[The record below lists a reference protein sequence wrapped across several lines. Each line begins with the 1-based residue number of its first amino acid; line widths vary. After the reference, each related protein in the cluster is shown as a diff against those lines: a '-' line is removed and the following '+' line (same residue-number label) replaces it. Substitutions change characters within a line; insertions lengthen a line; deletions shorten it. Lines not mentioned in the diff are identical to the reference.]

1 MQIGLRVLYSPGWLG
16 GVNYVLNI
24 ARMLRSLPASERP
37 RVTFLTTAPESE
49 AIAAENADLA
59 DAIAPLSAAASLDL
73 TFVYPAT
80 QLPEAAYGVCWGGW
94 IPDWQCRHR
103 PEMFDEAEIQRRFLQ
118 YRSLALGPAAC
129 VFSSRQALNDTV
141 TLFGEPEDGRYSVF
155 HFPAV
160 FGPETWERTESDAAA
175 TRARLGLPDRYLV
188 VCNQFWKHKNH
199 LAIFKALAARPD
211 LDLKVVMTGA
221 LQDTRW
227 PDYTQEI
234 RSLLDDPA
242 VAERVWVTGAVDRSD
257 QIDILLGAR
266 GFIQP
271 SRFEGWSTFVEEARA
286 LGLSGVLSNIPVHRE
301 QSPPGA
307 QFFDPDDPDA
317 LAEALERF
325 LAETPPALSRDEA
338 RAASDAL
345 IADRARIF
353 LEIAAGAA
361 QRYEPQRH
369 GAAAVAVQEIERT
382 WTQTLSGALDRAD
395 FDRFLA
401 NLRLSLRDHPE
412 DLAKIAGRIVA
423 SNGTFAAEA
432 QHLLVLA
439 TLVKAP
445 GPMRERFLDYDPA
458 ADQETETLIAAI
470 RDTQR
475 RTGSTTAQAAVEFSA
490 VLFRIRDYVRRKL
503 TPKAEA

>member
-1 MQIGLRVLYSPGWLG
+1 MHIGLRVLYSPGWLG

-24 ARMLRSLPASERP
+24 ARMLHSLPAAERP

-49 AIAAENADLA
+49 TIAADHADLA

-73 TFVYPAT
+73 DFVYPAT

-103 PEMFDEAEIQRRFLQ
+103 PDMFDDAERQRRFLQ

-129 VFSSRQALNDTV
+129 VFSSQQALSDTV
-141 TLFGEPEDGRYSVF
+141 SLFGEPEDGRYSVF

-160 FGPETWERTESDAAA
+160 FGPETWERSEAGAAA

-211 LDLKVVMTGA
+211 LDLNVVMTGA
-221 LQDTRW
+221 LEDTRW
-227 PDYTQEI
+227 PDYTKEI
-234 RSLLDDPA
+234 RALLDDPA
-242 VAERVWVTGAVDRSD
+242 VADRVLVTGAVERRD

-286 LGLSGVLSNIPVHRE
+286 LGLSGVLSDIPVHRE

-307 QFFDPDDPDA
+307 QFFDPDDPGA
-317 LAEALERF
+317 LAEALDRF
-325 LAETPPALSRDEA
+325 LAEPPPAPSRGEA
-338 RAASDAL
+338 RAASNAL
-345 IADRARIF
+345 IADRARTF
-353 LEIAAGAA
+353 LDIAAGAA
-361 QRYEPQRH
+361 KRYEPQHH
-369 GAAAVAVQEIERT
+369 GAVSVAVREIERT
-382 WTQTLSGALDRAD
+382 WTQTLAGDLDRAD

-412 DLAKIAGRIVA
+412 DLAKIAGRIIA
-423 SNGTFAAEA
+423 EDGAFAAEA
-432 QHLLVLA
+432 QNLLVLA

-445 GPMRERFLDYDPA
+445 GPMRERFLAYDPA
-458 ADQETETLIAAI
+458 TDQDADALIAAV

-475 RTGSTTAQAAVEFSA
+475 RTGATAAQAAVEFNA

-503 TPKAEA
+503 APKAEA